1 MLLSILVSHWQ
12 VIGNIVMT
20 SSNDVSYMVR
30 TLIFYIIKTG
40 ICTIKLSINFGA

>member
-20 SSNDVSYMVR
+20 SSNDVSYIVR